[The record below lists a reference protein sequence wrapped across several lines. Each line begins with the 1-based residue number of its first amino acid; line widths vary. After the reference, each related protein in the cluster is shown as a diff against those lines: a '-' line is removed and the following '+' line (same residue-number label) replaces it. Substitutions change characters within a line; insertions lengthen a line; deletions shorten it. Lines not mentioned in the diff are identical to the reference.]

1 MAEPGAPQPAG
12 VDKAKIKQFLAPAGA
27 LAAVIVLACL
37 VVFVSGGDGRNMSDG
52 SNGSTDDPDLKEVAP
67 GVRYRDVKVGTGTP
81 CPEGAEVTI
90 HYTGW
95 LTDGKVFDSSKE
107 RGQPTTFK
115 LQNLIK
121 GWQEGIP
128 GMKPGGIRKIVIS
141 PDKGYGSRGSPPK
154 IPGGSTLI
162 FEVELIA
169 SAPSTST
176 TAGSGAMASGPGQS
190 MPSDQSNGGTD
201 DPGLKDIGD
210 GLKIR
215 DLKEGTGEPV
225 KPGASVLAHY
235 TGWTVDGKVFDSSH
249 KRGKP
254 MQFSL
259 NGVVQGWSRG
269 IPGMKPGGIRKLVIP
284 AALGYGEQ
292 GYPPD
297 IPGGATLIFEVEI
310 VQ

>member
-1 MAEPGAPQPAG
+1 
-12 VDKAKIKQFLAPAGA
+12 VDKATIKQFLAPAGA
-27 LAAVIVLACL
+27 LAAVIILAGL
-37 VVFVSGGDGRNMSDG
+37 VVFVSGGDGRKMSDG
-52 SNGSTDDPDLKEVAP
+52 SNGSTDDSDLKELTP
-67 GVRYRDVKVGTGTP
+67 GVRYRDVKVGMGTS

-95 LTDGKVFDSSKE
+95 LADGTVFDSSKE
-107 RGQPTTFK
+107 RGKPATFK
-115 LQNLIK
+115 LQDLIK

-128 GMKPGGIRKIVIS
+128 GMKPGGIRKLVIS
-141 PDKGYGSRGSPPK
+141 PDKGYGPKGRDK

-162 FEVELIA
+162 FEVELQ
-169 SAPSTST
+169 SSVPSTSA
-176 TAGSGAMASGPGQS
+176 TAGSDALVSGPGQP
-190 MPSDQSNGGTD
+190 MPSDQSNGGTE

-235 TGWTVDGKVFDSSH
+235 TGWMVNGKVFDSSH
-249 KRGKP
+249 KGGKP
-254 MQFSL
+254 ITFSL
-259 NGVVQGWSRG
+259 NGVVQGWRRG

-284 AALGYGEQ
+284 AALGYGEG

-297 IPGGATLIFEVEI
+297 IPGGATLIFEVEL